1 MNTQLGWPCNC
12 YSYIVHKLVLIGMC
26 SMTVIRLSLFLS
38 LQCYL
43 ILAKSESIL
52 IIALPKSDNEVSASW
67 ERGEEILPG
76 ALAAIEEAK
85 NDLLSLNLTII
96 EADGGPITR
105 YGLRYSGNVLEII
118 ANLTWQKRVSDII
131 GVAGVL
137 HPSTL
142 AVLNKFQ
149 LPTASLVHFKKTPLN
164 NSICYMTASIST
176 LTDSI
181 LEFLKEIRPKKIGII
196 TETKQ
201 PYLMVSNDF
210 ITKATIP
217 LYHEV
222 INNHHT
228 SPSDIVE
235 GVLASNAH
243 VILLSV
249 GPSTALPMLCEA
261 YKRGLTW
268 PKYAWIL
275 HSYRLDDLL
284 RSFKSN
290 ERCSN
295 QKILEGVFIFQLTK
309 EGSSFDSETT
319 YHNFSNDGCNPYA
332 YLLHDSVWALISSAD
347 TRSVSRFNE
356 ALSPFHFKSDK
367 LAKVYVYHNLNSMA
381 SLIGTYNGTPHTLT
395 TNISD
400 EIVFTDY
407 DLPVVNREAFLVPY
421 LLPLPIL
428 SFIFNT
434 ILLILF
440 IVFRNEPSIKS
451 TSVSLSMLIFIG
463 CYILVGYSAC
473 LIIIEP
479 VFCMTLIWLSGVGVS
494 LPLILATILV
504 KMLRVYHIFTVHK
517 ILKQSAHLSDCA
529 LFVYTMFIISPN
541 VILLL
546 LWTAIDRPHRINSF
560 IEHPGFIEIKITCQ
574 RSSYGDV
581 WFAPA
586 FVYLFLLS
594 AVVITVAIKSRKIRL
609 ARFKDTKKVNLLIF
623 LLFIVGICMFS
634 YWRVLWHSGFVIPS
648 LIILYTGHMLMAFI
662 CQIILFVPK
671 IWLAIQKKA
680 TRNDDC
686 VCTGHNIII

>member
-1 MNTQLGWPCNC
+1 
-12 YSYIVHKLVLIGMC
+12 
-26 SMTVIRLSLFLS
+26 MTVIRLSLFLS
-38 LQCYL
+38 LQCYMYL
-43 ILAKSESIL
+43 RLAKSESIL

-85 NDLLSLNLTII
+85 NDPLSLNLTII
-96 EADGGPITR
+96 KANSGPITR
-105 YGLRYSGNVLEII
+105 YGLLYSGNVLEII

-131 GVAGVL
+131 GIAGVL
-137 HPSTL
+137 HPSML

-149 LPTASLVHFKKTPLN
+149 LPTASLVYFKKTPLN

-181 LEFLKEIRPKKIGII
+181 LEFLKEICPKKIGII

-201 PYLMVSNDF
+201 PYLMVSNEF
-210 ITKATIP
+210 ITKVTIS

-284 RSFKSN
+284 QSFKSN
-290 ERCSN
+290 KRCSN
-295 QKILEGVFIFQLTK
+295 QKILEGVFVFQLTK
-309 EGSSFDSETT
+309 EGSSYDSENM
-319 YHNFSNDGCNPYA
+319 YYNFSNGGRNPYA

-347 TRSVSRFNE
+347 TGSVSRFNE
-356 ALSPFHFKSDK
+356 ALSPFHFKSDNS
-367 LAKVYVYHNLNSMA
+367 AKVYVYHNLNSIA
-381 SLIGTYNGTPHTLT
+381 SLIGIYDGTSHTLT
-395 TNISD
+395 NVSD

-407 DLPVVNREAFLVPY
+407 DLPVVNREAFLFPY

-428 SFIFNT
+428 GFIFNT

-463 CYILVGYSAC
+463 CYILVGYTAC
-473 LIIIEP
+473 LIIVMVIEP
-479 VFCMTLIWLSGVGVS
+479 DFCIILIWLSGVGLS
-494 LPLILATILV
+494 LPLILATILI
-504 KMLRVYHIFTVHK
+504 KMLRVYHIFTAHK
-517 ILKQSAHLSDCA
+517 ILKRSAHLSDCA
-529 LFVYTMFIISPN
+529 LFVYTALIVSPN

-546 LWTAIDRPHRINSF
+546 LWTAIDRRQRINSF
-560 IEHPGFIEIKITCQ
+560 IEHPGFIEIKTTCQ
-574 RSSYGDV
+574 YSGYGNV

-586 FVYLFLLS
+586 FAYIFLLS
-594 AVVITVAIKSRKIRL
+594 AVVIIVAIRSRKIRL

-623 LLFIVGICMFS
+623 LL
-634 YWRVLWHSGFVIPS
+634 Y
-648 LIILYTGHMLMAFI
+648 IIG
-662 CQIILFVPK
+662 
-671 IWLAIQKKA
+671 
-680 TRNDDC
+680 
-686 VCTGHNIII
+686 VCTFS

>member
-1 MNTQLGWPCNC
+1 
-12 YSYIVHKLVLIGMC
+12 
-26 SMTVIRLSLFLS
+26 MTVIRLSLFFS

-43 ILAKSESIL
+43 RLAKSESIL

-85 NDLLSLNLTII
+85 NDPLSLNLTII
-96 EADGGPITR
+96 EADSGPITR
-105 YGLRYSGNVLEII
+105 HDLLYSGNVLEII

-131 GVAGVL
+131 GVAGGL
-137 HPSTL
+137 HPSML
-142 AVLNKFQ
+142 AVLSKFQ
-149 LPTASLVHFKKTPLN
+149 LPMASLVHFKKPPLN
-164 NSICYMTASIST
+164 NSIYYMTASTST

-181 LEFLKEIRPKKIGII
+181 LEFLKEIHPKKIGII

-201 PYLMVSNDF
+201 PYLMVSNEF

-235 GVLASNAH
+235 GILASNAH
-243 VILLSV
+243 VILLSA
-249 GPSTALPMLCEA
+249 GPSTALPILCEA

-268 PKYAWIL
+268 SKYAWIL

-309 EGSSFDSETT
+309 EGSSYDSENM
-319 YHNFSNDGCNPYA
+319 YYNFSNGGRNPYA
-332 YLLHDSVWALISSAD
+332 YLLYDSVWALISSAD
-347 TRSVSRFNE
+347 TRSVSLFNE
-356 ALSPFHFKSDK
+356 ALSPFHFKSDNS
-367 LAKVYVYHNLNSMA
+367 AKVYVYHNLNSMA
-381 SLIGTYNGTPHTLT
+381 SLIGTYNGTSRTLT
-395 TNISD
+395 TNVSD

-407 DLPVVNREAFLVPY
+407 DLPVVNKEAFLFPY

-428 SFIFNT
+428 GFIFNT

-473 LIIIEP
+473 LIIVIEP
-479 VFCMTLIWLSGVGVS
+479 DFCMTLIWLSGVGLS

-504 KMLRVYHIFTVHK
+504 KMLRVYHIFTAHK
-517 ILKQSAHLSDCA
+517 ILKRSAHLSDCA
-529 LFVYTMFIISPN
+529 LFVYTILIISPN

-546 LWTAIDRPHRINSF
+546 LWTAIGRPHRINSF

-594 AVVITVAIKSRKIRL
+594 AVVIIVAIRSRKIRL
-609 ARFKDTKKVNLLIF
+609 ARFKDTKKINLLIF
-623 LLFIVGICMFS
+623 LLYIVGICMFS
-634 YWRVLWHSGFVIPS
+634 YWKVLLHSGFVIPS
-648 LIILYTGHMLMAFI
+648 LIILYAGHMLMAFF

-671 IWLAIQKKA
+671 IWLAIRKKA

-686 VCTGHNIII
+686 VCTGHTI